1 MKNSILKA
9 LNKLTGGKG
18 DKKSLSDFPSK
29 EVAMGQKVEMEHT
42 SDPKLADE
50 ITADHLTED
59 PHYYSKLKESGL
71 ADELEK
77 GARGD
82 WKKEGY
88 KLSHRIKKSPM
99 TGNPVIFVDAHS
111 PTGEIVGKYR
121 FDNSASDLYPILSET
136 HPEHQ
141 RKGLASAAYSY
152 IQAKTKKK
160 ISPSSSQTSEAKA
173 LWSQPNRPFGKTE
186 SLIKAPVE
194 YTPDPQD
201 THKKI
206 PALND
211 TYPVINKVNLPNG
224 LIYQQHTKND
234 YMGPVHVHHLYHP
247 NEKNPVAEVITRPD
261 PENEMNHQVSYSQ
274 VSPEHKGKG
283 LGKQAY
289 LAALVHG
296 KGVGRL
302 VSDNDVS
309 QNAHKLW
316 GQFKNVK
323 GLGGKIGKYVTQ
335 RMYDKGVSDSDYA
348 RAHQDQHQVFIK
360 QKSALDHNAMFPP
373 VEMGGQE
380 KLAASESLEKDQ
392 PTLKFPKVK
401 DVPTRTDVE
410 MYSIPEG
417 RTKSANRKKEIA
429 ARAGTNRAR
438 LGYEEM
444 SGKKLPQASYDKD
457 VANKKKLISEIANS
471 RDKKGVMAG
480 VVATPGSGGK
490 AFKNRSIGYYSESQ
504 PRYIQQH
511 EAAHLTLQHIA
522 DKHGENARRKV
533 VDHLLAHFHP
543 DDVNAMARKL
553 GGGSYSQSNHLSE
566 EVLNFLHDL
575 PHKDE
580 KTKAHYAAHGVDE
593 NRVKAGWKRASQYAR
608 EKITPEW
615 LADEGS
621 EVNSIREQSKG
632 LRPTDLTLKNPGKLA
647 ASEDIKKSLNRKTG
661 VSGVSENIGLDR
673 LKQIKQDN
681 YVGAGGKD
689 YSPDELHQRMFEIQD
704 KQAAKQKLFPEQES
718 EKTHGS
724 FEEMAPP
731 MMPKVKKF
739 EISDA
744 IVKGSA
750 RNELKKAIDP
760 KDFKKIQ
767 TSHQKGFSPVV
778 DSASHIKDH
787 PAHENFVNHIVNG
800 PSVYKSKGKRGI
812 EAGIATK
819 NIHHLD
825 SYHDEEGGGNISLAN
840 PESYMTKPYH
850 GHLESATKSYVK
862 HPIKGWATLTK
873 KNLLHAAGMGHM
885 TEDVQAHN
893 MNGVPV
899 TVHKFSDQ
907 HEPVVST
914 YQQISPVDAGKIAV
928 MDFLTGN
935 NDRHIGNIMV
945 SKEKNE
951 QGFHDPLLIDHE
963 RSFQYEKSLHNKF
976 DKERNTPD
984 SVYGHLNGSSGL
996 AFVSSSH
1003 KPVHFQEA
1011 GEELHDWWG
1020 QHAPQI
1026 KQAFQEN
1033 IRHIKDPHLKSHIEN
1048 NFNARMDHLDEHLTH
1063 GNYYYILQGRRNPF
1077 TLKHEATIGGVHVLP
1092 FKKPRGVK

>member
-9 LNKLTGGKG
+9 LNKLIGGKG

-42 SDPKLADE
+42 RDPKLADE
-50 ITADHLTED
+50 ITADHLAEN

-77 GARGD
+77 
-82 WKKEGY
+82 
-88 KLSHRIKKSPM
+88 
-99 TGNPVIFVDAHS
+99 
-111 PTGEIVGKYR
+111 
-121 FDNSASDLYPILSET
+121 
-136 HPEHQ
+136 
-141 RKGLASAAYSY
+141 
-152 IQAKTKKK
+152 
-160 ISPSSSQTSEAKA
+160 TS
-173 LWSQPNRPFGKTE
+173 LT
-186 SLIKAPVE
+186 KAPVE
-194 YTPDPQD
+194 YMPDPRD

-224 LIYQQHTKND
+224 LIYQQHTKSD

-247 NEKNPVAEVITRPD
+247 DEKNPVAEVITRPD
-261 PENEMNHQVSYSQ
+261 PDNEMNHQVSYSQ

-302 VSDNDVS
+302 VSDNEVS

-316 GQFKNVK
+316 GHFKNVK

-335 RMYDKGVSDSDYA
+335 KMYDKGVSDADYA
-348 RAHQDQHQVFIK
+348 NAHQDQHQVFIK

-373 VEMGGQE
+373 IEGSGQE
-380 KLAASESLEKDQ
+380 KLAASEPLEKDQ
-392 PTLKFPKVK
+392 PALKFPKVK
-401 DVPTRTDVE
+401 NVPTRTDVE
-410 MYSIPEG
+410 LYSIPEG

-438 LGYEEM
+438 LGYEEV
-444 SGKKLPQASYDKD
+444 SGKKLPQSSYDKD

-471 RDKKGVMAG
+471 RDKKGVSAG
-480 VVATPGSGGK
+480 VVSTPGMGGK
-490 AFKNRSIGYYSESQ
+490 SFKGRSIGYYSETN
-504 PRYIQQH
+504 PRYVQQH

-543 DDVNAMARKL
+543 DDVSAMARKL
-553 GGGSYSQSNHLSE
+553 SGPGGSYSQSNAIAE

-580 KTKAHYAAHGVDE
+580 KAKAHYAVHGVDE

-621 EVNSIREQSKG
+621 DVNSIREQSKG

-647 ASEDIKKSLNRKTG
+647 ASEGLNKSLNRKTV
-661 VSGVSENIGLDR
+661 VSGVPPNIGLDR

-787 PAHENFVNHIVNG
+787 PAHENFINHIVNG
-800 PSVYKSKGKRGI
+800 RNVYKNKAGRGSSS
-812 EAGIATK
+812 GIATK

-840 PESYMTKPYH
+840 PESYMAKPYH

-893 MNGVPV
+893 VNGVPV
-899 TVHKFSDQ
+899 TVHKFSEQ

-914 YQQISPVDAGKIAV
+914 HQQISPVDAGKVAV

-935 NDRHIGNIMV
+935 NDRHTGNIMI

-976 DKERNTPD
+976 DKERSTPD
-984 SVYGHLNGSSGL
+984 SVYGHLKGSNGL

-1020 QHAPQI
+1020 QHGPKI
-1026 KQAFQEN
+1026 RQAFQEN

-1048 NFNARMDHLDEHLTH
+1048 NFNARMDHLDEHLTY
-1063 GNYYYILQGRRNPF
+1063 GNYYDILQGRRNPL
-1077 TLKHEATIGGVHVLP
+1077 TLKHEATVGGVHVMP